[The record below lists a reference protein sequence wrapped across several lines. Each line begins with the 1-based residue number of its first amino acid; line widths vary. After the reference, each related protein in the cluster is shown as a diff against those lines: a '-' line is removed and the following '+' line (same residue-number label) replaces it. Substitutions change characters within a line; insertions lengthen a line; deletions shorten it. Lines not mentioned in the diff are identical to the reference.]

1 MVISTAEAHLSIEF
15 NCIPTMKMRKSD
27 KQKLQLKKKKRQIKE
42 KSAHLF
48 FPDKLNLAV

>member
-27 KQKLQLKKKKRQIKE
+27 KQKLQLKKKRQIKE